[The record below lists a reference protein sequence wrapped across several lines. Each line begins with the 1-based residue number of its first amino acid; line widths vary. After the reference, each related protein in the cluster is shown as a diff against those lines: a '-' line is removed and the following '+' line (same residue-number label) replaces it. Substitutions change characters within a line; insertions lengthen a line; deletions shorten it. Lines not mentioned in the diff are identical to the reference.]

1 MKGLIWACSCLLG
14 QEVRK
19 ISTFGLQKDQ
29 SKRELRRSRYEKS
42 KIDNFEGCRKKKS
55 LSLLLMSKRFQ
66 YAVYMAKNNC
76 TENNFLNKEG
86 DLWYLSMLDTFD
98 SLQSGS
104 YKTL

>member
-1 MKGLIWACSCLLG
+1 
-14 QEVRK
+14 
-19 ISTFGLQKDQ
+19 
-29 SKRELRRSRYEKS
+29 
-42 KIDNFEGCRKKKS
+42 
-55 LSLLLMSKRFQ
+55 MSKRFQ